1 MLAAEVSR
9 LTEVSSPSELGSG
22 FGRVDAI
29 SAVSPV
35 AGIEIRAVSGAGIT
49 LSFVSFAKDAVA
61 PVHTHPHEQMGTVLE
76 GEMEFE
82 IAGERR
88 VLRPGEV
95 YSVPPNVP
103 HGARAMGGKPCVALD
118 AFTPRRE
125 DFMALARG
133 VQAQQP
139 AR

>member
-1 MLAAEVSR
+1 MLAPEVR
-9 LTEVSSPSELGSG
+9 LLKVSPAPSELQSG

-29 SAVSPV
+29 PPITPV
-35 AGIEIRAVSGAGIT
+35 PGIEIRAVSGSGIT
-49 LSFVSFAKDAVA
+49 LSFVSFAADAVA

-82 IAGERR
+82 IPGERR
-88 VLRPGEV
+88 ILRPGEV

-103 HGARAMGGKPCVALD
+103 HGARAMGGRPCLALD

-133 VQAQQP
+133 LQTQKP
-139 AR
+139 AG